1 MVVAPVD
8 VLVAGCHDSRAC
20 DYYHREEFG
29 TETPIVTQFEGA
41 VGRHWVKPF
50 QVFAFLL
57 SLFLPLLGISH
68 LQVRLLV
75 LIDIFLRLI
84 NLVVFR
90 LAIDLPQ
97 LTQNL
102 FDEPNVFVRSLVA
115 LLL

>member
-20 DYYHREEFG
+20 HDYHREEFG

-75 LIDIFLRLI
+75 LIDILLRLVDLI
-84 NLVVFR
+84 VLR

-102 FDEPNVFVRSLVA
+102 FD
-115 LLL
+115 